1 MGKIVSMT
9 SYCLDTH
16 AIVWYFTGQT
26 TLSRRAKEGIDDVFS
41 GRVHGYISIIV
52 LLELLHLS
60 FKHSLFSF
68 PVILRKLR
76 QKNVFIVPVDK
87 PLLTIC
93 YRLPVTLEIHDR
105 IIAATAK
112 RTRSVLVTKDA
123 AFTRV
128 SGLSI
133 LW

>member
-1 MGKIVSMT
+1 MT
-9 SYCLDTH
+9 PYCLDTH

-41 GRVHGYISIIV
+41 GRAHGYISIIV
-52 LLELLHLS
+52 LLELLHMS
-60 FKHSLFSF
+60 FKHSSFSF

-76 QKNVFIVPVDK
+76 QRNIFIVPVDK

-93 YRLPVTLEIHDR
+93 YRLPRVLEIHDR

-112 RTRSVLVTKDA
+112 ATGSVLITKDPI
-123 AFTRV
+123 FDRV
-128 SGLSI
+128 PKLSI

>member
-1 MGKIVSMT
+1 MGKIASMT
-9 SYCLDTH
+9 LYCLDTH

-26 TLSRRAKEGIDDVFS
+26 ALSPRAKEAIDAVFF
-41 GRVHGYISIIV
+41 GRAHGYISIIV

-60 FKHSLFSF
+60 FKHPSFSF

-76 QKNVFIVPVDK
+76 QRNIFIVPVDK

-93 YRLPVTLEIHDR
+93 YRLPVYLEIHDR
-105 IIAATAK
+105 VIAATAK
-112 RTRSVLVTKDA
+112 RSKSVLVTKDA

-128 SGLSI
+128 SDISI